1 MSKIFLLYNCCYYST
16 ILTLREDWEVAERK
30 VQENLIFVVPNS
42 AKTISRLLM
51 A

>member
-1 MSKIFLLYNCCYYST
+1 MSKIILLYNCCDYST
-16 ILTLREDWEVAERK
+16 ILTLREDCEVAKRK